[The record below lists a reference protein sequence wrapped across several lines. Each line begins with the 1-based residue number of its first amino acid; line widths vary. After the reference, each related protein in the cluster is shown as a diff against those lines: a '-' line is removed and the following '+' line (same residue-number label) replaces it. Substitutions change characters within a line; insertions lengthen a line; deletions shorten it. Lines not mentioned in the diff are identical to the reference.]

1 MKIEQIINNN
11 VVITKNKKGKET
23 VVIGKGIGFNGKK
36 GDHIDDNK
44 IIKTFMLNDEKEKNS
59 FSLMIDEIPYDI
71 IEFGIEICDFITS
84 RCSKKVSKRILLP
97 LVDHLSTTI
106 ERYRTGISLKSELLW
121 DIKYLYQEEYE
132 IAVEVWK
139 MMNEKF
145 NIKVNINEA
154 CYITLHIVNSEM
166 DLDIKDAYKAT
177 AIIDTSVKII
187 EKHFKISLKNESL
200 DFQRFI
206 THLQFFA
213 KRMIQNTLLSNDD
226 MKMLLFMKEEYTE
239 EYECAMVIKN
249 KIQEKMKVDI
259 DERECVYLAIHISR
273 LLK

>member
-36 GDHIDDNK
+36 GDIDDNK

-139 MMNEKF
+139 LMNEKF
-145 NIKVNINEA
+145 NIKVDFNEA

>member
-36 GDHIDDNK
+36 GDPIDDNK

-145 NIKVNINEA
+145 NIKVDINEA

>member
-1 MKIEQIINNN
+1 
-11 VVITKNKKGKET
+11 
-23 VVIGKGIGFNGKK
+23 
-36 GDHIDDNK
+36 
-44 IIKTFMLNDEKEKNS
+44 
-59 FSLMIDEIPYDI
+59 MIDEIPYDI

-145 NIKVNINEA
+145 NIKVDINEA

>member
-36 GDHIDDNK
+36 GDYIDDNK

-71 IEFGIEICDFITS
+71 IEFGIEICDFITT

-145 NIKVNINEA
+145 NIKVDINEA

-187 EKHFKISLKNESL
+187 EKHFNISLKNESL